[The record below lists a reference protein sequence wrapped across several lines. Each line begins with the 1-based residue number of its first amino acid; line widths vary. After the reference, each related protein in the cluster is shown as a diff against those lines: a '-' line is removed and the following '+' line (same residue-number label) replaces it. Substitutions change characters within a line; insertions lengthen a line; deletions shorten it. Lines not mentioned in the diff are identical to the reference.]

1 MPQTA
6 LKPCHR
12 INLPI
17 QTRLAQLELPQGE
30 QETDNVFDIV
40 WTTGARVRRYDW
52 MNDEVYDEELVVT
65 PEAVRMERLNSGSV
79 AVLNTHSQYSLEDV
93 IGVFLANT
101 GVLENGQG
109 LGRIMI
115 DTGEATKAVLTK
127 IQNRIIRNVSVGYRV
142 HRYEIIR
149 SEGAVPL
156 YRAVD
161 WEPYE
166 ISLVPIGADAGA
178 GIRSNP
184 RSYPCEITQPQPK
197 ENRTMPDNDINQ
209 DPNTPENPPANPPAN
224 PAENPQPENP
234 APASNPPAD
243 NPAADPDDPP
253 PAPEPSGEG
262 QAEGVRMERSRVLE
276 IQKIVRAA
284 KLPEAHAIRMIN
296 DGTSV
301 KRARKAVLDEL
312 ARRSGEGGEIRSQVT
327 ITRDEMDSCRAVVEN
342 ALLNRFNPDKYK
354 LDSGAREFRGM
365 SLLEIGRDMLERR
378 GTRTRG
384 FSRVQLAGAVLGLE
398 SRGGLQGTSD
408 FPYILANVANKTLR
422 DAYEAAPQT
431 FKPFCRQTIAPDFKM
446 LARVQLGDAPTL
458 EKVNESGEFK
468 RGSVSDAREQYA
480 LATYGN
486 PCKQNTNAGTL
497 LNRSEKPHSLT
508 KHPFLKPKDMVGIP
522 WRAAFALQADGW
534 YLRSEIIW
542 HKLNPMPESVEDRPT
557 TAHERIFL
565 LSKQPRYYFDQEAI
579 KEDAITDEDRPSGIA
594 RDRMYDYDSK
604 EKALRPSKRRGEFA
618 GKTQAMQGREA
629 FRAVVEKRNK
639 RTVWEVASQPFTGAH
654 FAVYPPKLIEPCI
667 LAGCPK
673 GGTVLDPFFGAG
685 TTGLVADRLQRHC
698 IGIEINPEYA
708 GIAERRIA
716 DEAGMFHDV
725 RRETPSQTTAES
737 YAQHP

>member
-1 MPQTA
+1 
-6 LKPCHR
+6 
-12 INLPI
+12 
-17 QTRLAQLELPQGE
+17 LAQLELPQGE
-30 QETDNVFDIV
+30 QEADNVFDIV

-109 LGRIMI
+109 LGRIMV

-184 RSYPCEITQPQPK
+184 RSYPCEIIQPQHQPK

-209 DPNTPENPPANPPAN
+209 DPNTPENPPSNPPAN

-243 NPAADPDDPP
+243 NPATDPDDPP
-253 PAPEPSGEG
+253 PASEPSGEG
-262 QAEGVRMERSRVLE
+262 QAEGVRMERSRVME

-296 DGTSV
+296 DGTSI
-301 KRARKAVLDEL
+301 KQARKAVLDEL
-312 ARRSGEGGEIRSQVT
+312 ARRNGEGGEIRSQVT

-398 SRGGLQGTSD
+398 SRGGLQGSSD

-480 LATYGN
+480 LATYG
-486 PCKQNTNAGTL
+486 KVVAI
-497 LNRSEKPHSLT
+497 NRQVIINDDLDAFTRLPAM
-508 KHPFLKPKDMVGIP
+508 FG
-522 WRAAFALQADGW
+522 RAAADLESDTVWGIITANAAMGDGTALFHATHGN
-534 YLRSEIIW
+534 LAGSGG
-542 HKLNPMPESVEDRPT
+542 
-557 TAHERIFL
+557 
-565 LSKQPRYYFDQEAI
+565 AI
-579 KEDAITDEDRPSGIA
+579 AVATLG
-594 RDRMYDYDSK
+594 
-604 EKALRPSKRRGEFA
+604 A
-618 GKTQAMQGREA
+618 GRQAMRQQKGLNGRYINVMA
-629 FRAVVEKRNK
+629 KYLVVPSALETIAEQYVTQTNVIYTKSSDFNPFANK
-639 RTVWEVASQPFTGAH
+639 LQVLA
-654 FAVYPPKLIEPCI
+654 EPR
-667 LAGCPK
+667 
-673 GGTVLDPFFGAG
+673 LDGSSAISWYMA
-685 TTGLVADRLQRHC
+685 ADPMQ
-698 IGIEINPEYA
+698 IDTIEYA
-708 GIAERRIA
+708 YLEGNEGVYLESRV
-716 DEAGMFHDV
+716 GFDV
-725 RRETPSQTTAES
+725 DGLELKARLDFAAKAIDWRGFYKNPGA
-737 YAQHP
+737 